1 MHEIQKFHKNF
12 YHLKTKIDQDKFLL
26 KYIETT
32 YKRRRRPKN
41 NAYNASDFRSK
52 YFVPGLQMRLVPVCL
67 KSFVG
72 ILNISRFRLNL
83 IAKKYYE
90 TGQFPCE
97 ARGGARRT
105 DLFEE
110 KKRAVMDFLNNLKCV
125 ESHYCR
131 SATST
136 RMYLSSELN
145 IRKLYK
151 MYDGIPVRESYFRN
165 IFNTEYNLGFGN
177 PRTDVCSTCLEL
189 TEKIRTIKDQAEKQ
203 NLIIQKRIHKLKANA
218 FYDFLREDKEDLLI
232 LSFDCQKNQPLPKLP
247 DQSTYYSRQVYV
259 YNFTVVKGHSKGKL
273 NPQTVTSFCW
283 TENQYAKGSNEIA
296 SCIYNILQTT
306 NLDQYTKIRLM
317 SDGCGGQNKNSTLVA
332 MVCSWFMSA
341 PRNIQDVEIIFPVT
355 GHSYIPPDRVFGHSE
370 KEIKRHEVVLLPE
383 EYQEIFSHYATVKQ
397 LGVDCQ
403 NLNWKDAKNATIRP
417 PGTWHFK
424 FSQCKRILFKRSG
437 VNVLVQGEPHYRS
450 NVGVYKNICKKGKS
464 LRQIIPIII
473 EQKNQLKEEK
483 KNDVNSLLSKHYGI
497 DWRENEAL
505 ELGFYSYILDDADT
519 IEIEENEDVICEPH
533 DEENTELIV

>member
-1 MHEIQKFHKNF
+1 M
-12 YHLKTKIDQDKFLL
+12 KTKVDQDKFLL

-32 YKRRRRPKN
+32 YKKRRRPKN
-41 NAYNASDFRSK
+41 SEYRTTDFRSK
-52 YFVPGLQMRLVPVCL
+52 YFVPGHQMSLVPVCL
-67 KSFVG
+67 KSFIG
-72 ILNISRFRLNL
+72 ILDISRFRLNL
-83 IAKKYYE
+83 IAKRYYE
-90 TGQFPCE
+90 TGQFPGE
-97 ARGGARRT
+97 NRGGARRIH
-105 DLFEE
+105 LYAER
-110 KKRAVMDFLNNLKCV
+110 KRSVMNFLNKLKCV

-131 SATST
+131 SQTTS

-151 MYDGIPVRESYFRN
+151 MYDGIPVRESYFRK

-189 TEKIRTIKDQAEKQ
+189 NEKIRTIKDEAEKQ
-203 NLIIQKRIHKLKANA
+203 NLITQKRIHKLKANA
-218 FYDFLREDKEDLLI
+218 FYDLIRENKEDLLI

-247 DQSTYYSRQVYV
+247 DQSTYYSRQVYI

-273 NPQTVTSFCW
+273 DPQTVTSYCW

-296 SCIYNILQTT
+296 SCIYNTLQTT
-306 NLDQYTKIRLM
+306 NLEQYTKIRLM

-332 MVCSWFMSA
+332 MVCSWFLSA
-341 PRNIQDVEIIFPVT
+341 SQNIQDVEIIFPVT

-370 KEIKRHEVVLLPE
+370 KEIKRHEVILLPE
-383 EYQEIFSHYATVKQ
+383 EYKDIFSHYATVKQ

-403 NLNWKDAKNATIRP
+403 NLNWKEAKDAIIRP

-424 FSQCKRILFKRSG
+424 FSQCKRILLKRSG
-437 VNVLVQGEPHYRS
+437 GNVLVQGEAHYRHTIGAYK
-450 NVGVYKNICKKGKS
+450 GVCKKGKS
-464 LRQIIPIII
+464 IGQIIPVVI
-473 EQKNQLKEEK
+473 EEKNQLKVEK

-505 ELGFYSYILDDADT
+505 ELGFYRYILDDA
-519 IEIEENEDVICEPH
+519 ENDESGEVEVICEPRE
-533 DEENTELIV
+533 EENTELIV